1 MGFGVVFVFGSFFSF
16 AGAQVEAQAQAQAQV
31 QAQAQTEVKS
41 VQTFKVN
48 INSNDVS
55 KKEEIR
61 KLQGFLI
68 NQGVLNIKEP
78 TGYFG
83 PITKEAVKKLQ
94 RALDLPQAGVVGP
107 LTRAKINTIIESQAK
122 SPDALALRPAQAES
136 MLDIKP
142 VEIKTDLPRP
152 LEIKPQDIKPI
163 EIKPLEIKPLEIKP
177 QEIKPL
183 IQPEKIIIET
193 DINNSIILPNS
204 NIPRVMFWWGKVNQH
219 INTTTGTW
227 ETDPNGLE
235 EYAGASVD
243 KLTYCR
249 MFYPK
254 TISVVPYMF
263 ETIDGWRD
271 RGNVGKYS
279 STNLSYRCIEGDKP
293 VIPVDLDTKIGITD
307 IVKTEEVGV
316 VSSYKYLPRVTF
328 WWGKVNQHINPMT
341 GAWET
346 DPDGLQPFAGASVDK
361 LEYCKMMY
369 PRSTSV
375 VPFGYVTIENWHDR
389 GNVNKYTSTTLA
401 YRCVQ
406 FGESEIKLPQGA
418 VLGVSIAR

>member
-1 MGFGVVFVFGSFFSF
+1 MIKKLSMGFGVVFVFGSFFSF

-219 INTTTGTW
+219 IN
-227 ETDPNGLE
+227 
-235 EYAGASVD
+235 
-243 KLTYCR
+243 
-249 MFYPK
+249 
-254 TISVVPYMF
+254 
-263 ETIDGWRD
+263 
-271 RGNVGKYS
+271 
-279 STNLSYRCIEGDKP
+279 
-293 VIPVDLDTKIGITD
+293 
-307 IVKTEEVGV
+307 
-316 VSSYKYLPRVTF
+316 
-328 WWGKVNQHINPMT
+328 PMT